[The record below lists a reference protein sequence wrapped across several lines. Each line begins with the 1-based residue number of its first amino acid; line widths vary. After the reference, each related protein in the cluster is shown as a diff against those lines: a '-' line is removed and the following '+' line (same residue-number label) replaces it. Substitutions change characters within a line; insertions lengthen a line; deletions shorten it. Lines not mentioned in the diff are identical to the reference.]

1 MSRTS
6 HLVLPEHLAE
16 SLRWYAG
23 LLDSYLPRSAY
34 AMGGGS
40 VLAAR
45 WHHRLST
52 DIDLFIDAST
62 YAELEESNA
71 LDDLSGRLVFL
82 SEQDQ
87 IHNLAL
93 YPNGHLFV
101 GPFGPVSLFSTL
113 RRTACPT
120 SVESEPSTG
129 VLMEATPEILFR
141 KIRGRMIQ
149 DISYVARDLYDVV
162 VAQLIDETALSAA
175 FDELTALER
184 RSLVYDVEQG
194 RIDVGDLDR
203 IIDPRFTRLTTD
215 FSLFRQLASDILS
228 QRIGEDSH
236 GIIQE
241 LRDQNRSGL

>member
-1 MSRTS
+1 
-6 HLVLPEHLAE
+6 
-16 SLRWYAG
+16 
-23 LLDSYLPRSAY
+23 
-34 AMGGGS
+34 MGGGS

-62 YAELEESNA
+62 YSELEKSDA
-71 LDDLSGRLVFL
+71 LDDLSGQLVLL

-113 RRTACPT
+113 RRTACPI

-175 FDELTALER
+175 FDELTTLER

-194 RIDVGDLDR
+194 SIDVGDLDR